1 MNAESISHL
10 PDDSQTPAVK
20 LTPMFEQY
28 FKIKKECP
36 GALLFYRMGDFYELF
51 YDDAKVAARELQ
63 IVLTSRNPGAEAQVP
78 MCGVPWRSAETYIS
92 QLLEKGFH
100 VAICE
105 QMEDPKQVKGLVKR
119 ALTEIRTPSMAV
131 EDANLNAK
139 AHNYLGAF
147 CWNSNTNTGAF
158 AWLDYSTGEW
168 SGLESSKEPDLWQWV
183 LKLSPRELVVPDSFK
198 IPKSLD
204 LAGIS
209 ALRQPERVAFQPVL
223 AAERILKA
231 QNVAELGAIGLS
243 EKSELTKACGALLF
257 YSSQIQLK
265 ELNHLKPFSP
275 LNLNKHLILDEITE
289 RNLEIFRRLDG
300 RKGPGTLWQVVDETL
315 TPMGG
320 RLLQERL
327 RHPFRDLRNIELT
340 ADAVECFA
348 QDDTLRQKVRAQ
360 LQQTYDIERLSTRIF
375 LNKAT
380 PKDFIA
386 LSNSLAALPALRNV
400 LEAAALPKEGYPT
413 APESRGDTLPA
424 LLQRV
429 LKKWDDLSDYKNLL
443 ELALTNPPPLAITE
457 GGLFKQGF
465 NSKLDELIE
474 LTEHGE
480 NLINA
485 LLQKEQ
491 AQTPRLRLG
500 YNKVFGYYFELS
512 RSSSE
517 NVPSHFE
524 RKQTL
529 ANAERFTTQELK
541 DLEEKLLTAADERK
555 AMEYEMFQNLRLKV
569 AEARP
574 RLIYM
579 AEVIAGVDYW
589 QCLAE
594 VARKRNWNRPV
605 LHQGVAINIYGG
617 RHPAVEAIQGEAS
630 FIPNDMHIDEAR
642 RLLIITGP
650 NMSGKSTVLRQVA
663 IICILAQMGSFVP
676 AREARIGICDRIFSR
691 VGASDNLAQGQST
704 FMVEMMETARILRQA
719 SKASLIILD
728 EIGRGTSTFDG
739 LSLAWAVVEDLV
751 NRKDGPIR
759 TLFATHYHELTVLEG
774 KLPGVHNM
782 NIAVTQHGGDI
793 IFLRRLVPGPSDR
806 SYGIEVARLAG
817 VPQAVVRR
825 AKIILQQLEAG
836 SKNREARKTGE
847 IGETGDLRQVL
858 SQVSQPLL
866 PCSQLLEQQEQ
877 EELAAL
883 QNSESET
890 QAPQHPL
897 FIVLQDL
904 KPDNITP
911 LEAINLITEWKKL
924 WT

>member
-1 MNAESISHL
+1 MNSESISPVAPENQDATL
-10 PDDSQTPAVK
+10 K

-51 YDDAKVAARELQ
+51 YDDAEVAARELQ
-63 IVLTSRNPGAEAQVP
+63 IVLTSRNPGAKDQIP

-105 QMEDPKQVKGLVKR
+105 QIEDPKLVKGLVKR

-147 CWNSNTNTGAF
+147 YWNSNTNTGAF

-168 SGLESSKEPDLWQWV
+168 SGLESSKEADLWQWIM
-183 LKLSPRELVVPDSFK
+183 KLAPRELIISDNFK
-198 IPKSLD
+198 LPKDLE

-209 ALRQPERVAFQPVL
+209 ARRQPERIAFNPAL
-223 AAERILKA
+223 AAQRILKA
-231 QNVAELGAIGLS
+231 QNVAELGAIGLN
-243 EKSELTKACGALLF
+243 EKSELTKVCGALLF

-265 ELNHLKPFSP
+265 ELTHLKSFTP
-275 LNLNKHLILDEITE
+275 LNLSKHLILDEITE

-300 RKGPGTLWQVVDETL
+300 RKGPGTLWQVLDETL

-320 RLLQERL
+320 RLLEDRL
-327 RHPFRDLRNIELT
+327 RHPFRDLHNIAIT
-340 ADAVECFA
+340 AEAVEFFV
-348 QDDTLRQKVRAQ
+348 QDDTLRQEIRTQ
-360 LQQTYDIERLSTRIF
+360 LKESYDIERLSTRIF
-375 LNKAT
+375 LNKAS

-386 LSNSLAALPALRNV
+386 LRNSVAALPGLRNI
-400 LEAAALPKEGYPT
+400 LENAALPKEGYPT

-424 LLQRV
+424 LVQRI
-429 LKKWDDLSDYKNLL
+429 LSKWDDLAEYKELL
-443 ELALTNPPPLAITE
+443 EAALNDPPPIAITE
-457 GGLFKQGF
+457 GGLFKAGF

-480 NLINA
+480 NLINN
-485 LLQKEQ
+485 LLVKEQ
-491 AQTPRLRLG
+491 TAIPRLKLG

-517 NVPSHFE
+517 QVPEHFE

-529 ANAERFTTQELK
+529 ANAERFTTPELK
-541 DLEEKLLTAADERK
+541 ELEEKLLFAADERK
-555 AMEYEMFQNLRLKV
+555 ILEYQMFQNLRMKI

-579 AEVIAGVDYW
+579 AEIIAGVDYW

-594 VARKRNWNRPV
+594 VARKRNWNRPT
-605 LHQGVAINIYGG
+605 LHQGVAINIHGG
-617 RHPAVEAIQGEAS
+617 RHPAVEAIQGEAN
-630 FIPNDMHIDEAR
+630 FIPNDLHIDSAR

-676 AREARIGICDRIFSR
+676 AREARIGLCDRIFSR

-704 FMVEMMETARILRQA
+704 FMVEMMETARILRQGTK
-719 SKASLIILD
+719 SSLIILD

-751 NRKDGPIR
+751 NRKDGAIR

-782 NIAVTQHGGDI
+782 NIAVTQHGGEI
-793 IFLRRLVPGPSDR
+793 VFLRRLVPGPTDH
-806 SYGIEVARLAG
+806 SYGIEVAKLAG
-817 VPQAVVRR
+817 VPQPVLRR

-836 SKNREARKTGE
+836 SKKQDNKHILNE
-847 IGETGDLRQVL
+847 L
-858 SQVSQPLL
+858 SQPLL
-866 PCSQLLEQQEQ
+866 PCNELLEQQAA
-877 EELAAL
+877 EEEKNTAL
-883 QNSESET
+883 QET
-890 QAPQHPL
+890 QSEIEHPL
-897 FIVLQDL
+897 LTVMRDI
-904 KPDNITP
+904 KPENITP
-911 LEAINLITEWKKL
+911 IEAINLITEWKKL